1 MNTAIPRRR
10 PLRDFRTVRES
21 VGPTRGGDLTKAV
34 QQLTSSRLFR
44 EANEHVRRAVNG
56 FPEDRL
62 DDPPVE
68 DPRYSAYTQ
77 FIGLTQHDAYHAG
90 QIVLLERAA
99 RAERRRATHGA

>member
-1 MNTAIPRRR
+1 LPPSEENWVAAING
-10 PLRDFRTVRES
+10 L
-21 VGPTRGGDLTKAV
+21 
-34 QQLTSSRLFR
+34 R
-44 EANEHVRRAVNG
+44 EANAQVRRAVNA

-90 QIVLLERAA
+90 QIVLLKRAFET
-99 RAERRRATHGA
+99 ERRRATHDA